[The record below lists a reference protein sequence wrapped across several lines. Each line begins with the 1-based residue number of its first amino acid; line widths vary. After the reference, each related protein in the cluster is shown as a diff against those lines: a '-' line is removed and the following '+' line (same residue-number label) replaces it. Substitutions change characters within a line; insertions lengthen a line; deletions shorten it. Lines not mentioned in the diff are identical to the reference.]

1 MHLNEVLNI
10 GQAALVTVSPDESLI
25 SAARALQENKIG
37 VLLATDAAGNAVG
50 ILSERDVAR
59 AVADHC
65 HESCKGLKAATVSD
79 YMSDNVVVCEISE
92 EPQTAIWLMA
102 EYGIRHLPITER
114 GKLKGMVSSRD
125 VIKVMA
131 DLPLFESKAEE
142 SLAVT
147 L

>member
-10 GQAALVTVSPDESLI
+10 GQAALVTVSPDALLI
-25 SAARALQENKIG
+25 SAAKALQENKIG
-37 VLLATDAAGNAVG
+37 VLLATDTGGNPVG

-59 AVADHC
+59 AVADNC
-65 HESCKGLKAATVSD
+65 DVNCDALMSATVAD
-79 YMSDNVVVCEISE
+79 YMSDNVVVCEITE
-92 EPQTAIWLMA
+92 DPQTAIWLMA

-125 VIKVMA
+125 VMKVMA
-131 DLPLFESKAEE
+131 DLPLFENEPKDN
-142 SLAVT
+142 LTVT